1 MTAKYFLQII
11 CFLNKLFSYRMYYEM
26 TLKLTLKL
34 IYNISCLKLSRLLKS
49 DHPLSNI
56 MEVLKCGGL
65 YGQQTISYHTNS
77 KLPCKQQVILT
88 NSKLF

>member
-1 MTAKYFLQII
+1 
-11 CFLNKLFSYRMYYEM
+11 M

-34 IYNISCLKLSRLLKS
+34 IYNIPCLKLSRLLKS
-49 DHPLSNI
+49 DYPLSNI

-88 NSKLF
+88 NSKLLRQTVSNVILTNSK